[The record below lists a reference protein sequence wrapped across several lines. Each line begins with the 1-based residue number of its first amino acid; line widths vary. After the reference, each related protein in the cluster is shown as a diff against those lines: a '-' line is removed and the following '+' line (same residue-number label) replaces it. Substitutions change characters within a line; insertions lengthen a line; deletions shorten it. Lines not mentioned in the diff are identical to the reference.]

1 MKFKRPESQMKAYKP
16 IKTARTILI
25 YNISKLNN
33 NFCREKGAKALSY
46 MVISNLKTIS
56 TTTIYL
62 SKGKQR
68 KMSIEASLL
77 ALTFKINKAKAKKYI
92 SKTCGELGRT
102 RNQTAHKVKGLAP
115 SISLNQ
121 GI

>member
-1 MKFKRPESQMKAYKP
+1 MKA
-16 IKTARTILI
+16 
-25 YNISKLNN
+25 LN
-33 NFCREKGAKALSY
+33 Y

-56 TTTIYL
+56 TTIIYL

-77 ALTFKINKAKAKKYI
+77 ALMFKINKAKAKKYI
-92 SKTCGELGRT
+92 LKTCGGLGRT
-102 RNQTAHKVKGLAP
+102 RNQTAHKVKGLGP